1 MRRRAKRRATL
12 AALLALAPGCALPK
26 PATAPISREFEFSA
40 GQGSRTFPAPA
51 AVVSVAVAE
60 ALADLEMRDVRSMR
74 DGAVLRYES
83 VTPDDRSCSVTVR
96 SLAGSSTTTARV
108 GWFGDQALSRA
119 LLDRVA
125 VRLGELPPE
134 PIPDELPSTPGRN
147 PFFSRDAV
155 PDEVMLRDQADATY
169 NDRVI
174 P

>member
-12 AALLALAPGCALPK
+12 AAMLALAPGCALPR
-26 PATAPISREFEFSA
+26 PATVSISREFEYSA
-40 GQGSRTFPAPA
+40 GQGSRTFPVA
-51 AVVSVAVAE
+51 AAAASAAVAE
-60 ALADLEMRDVRSMR
+60 ALADLDMRDVRSMR
-74 DGAVLRYES
+74 DGAVLRFEA
-83 VTPDDRSCSVTVR
+83 VTKDDRSCSVTIR
-96 SLAGSSTTTARV
+96 SLAGSATTTARV

-134 PIPDELPSTPGRN
+134 PIPDEVPSTPGRN

-155 PDEVMLRDQADATY
+155 PDEVMLRDQADALY
-169 NDRVI
+169 SDRVI